1 MTLHHIA
8 IDEIET
14 NGRQAAFRVT
24 ITTDSSLKITS
35 NVALDFVYP
44 YLRLI
49 APYEMAGVL
58 DEELTDEAFD
68 HKWCL
73 KSEGTKHVDHDDHT
87 TKHSFVFVAIAPE

>member
-1 MTLHHIA
+1 MCIR
-8 IDEIET
+8 D
-14 NGRQAAFRVT
+14 R
-24 ITTDSSLKITS
+24 
-35 NVALDFVYP
+35 
-44 YLRLI
+44 
-49 APYEMAGVL
+49 YEMAGVL